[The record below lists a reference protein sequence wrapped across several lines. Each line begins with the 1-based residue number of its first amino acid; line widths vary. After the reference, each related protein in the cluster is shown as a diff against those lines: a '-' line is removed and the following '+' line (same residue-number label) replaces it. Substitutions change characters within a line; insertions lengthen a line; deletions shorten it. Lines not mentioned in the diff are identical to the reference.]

1 MITEVKFIGITPFNL
16 NKSLLPKIERFFEG
30 SKKALI
36 IRLSESSY
44 SESFIK
50 KVTDLS
56 KKNQS
61 IIIFNSRN
69 SINNFSNINLTSKDL
84 MRLEKKKNNGFI
96 LGASCHNQEEINKAN
111 ELKCDYV
118 LISPVLIDKN
128 KNKKIGWKKF
138 KELAKSF
145 EGKSFPLGGVK
156 EKDLEKS
163 LAHNGAGI
171 SGISCFF

>member
-50 KVTDLS
+50 KVINLS

-61 IIIFNSRN
+61 IIIFN
-69 SINNFSNINLTSKDL
+69 FLT
-84 MRLEKKKNNGFI
+84 
-96 LGASCHNQEEINKAN
+96 GAAIPFLRTIFA
-111 ELKCDYV
+111 
-118 LISPVLIDKN
+118 ISYMKPV
-128 KNKKIGWKKF
+128 
-138 KELAKSF
+138 
-145 EGKSFPLGGVK
+145 
-156 EKDLEKS
+156 
-163 LAHNGAGI
+163 
-171 SGISCFF
+171 

>member
-1 MITEVKFIGITPFNL
+1 MITEVKFIGITPFNSS
-16 NKSLLPKIERFFEG
+16 KSLLPKIERFFEG

-50 KVTDLS
+50 KVINLS

-61 IIIFNSRN
+61 IIIFNSSN
-69 SINNFSNINLTSKDL
+69 PIDNFSNIHLTSRDL
-84 MRLEKKKNNGFI
+84 MRLEKKNNNGFI

-111 ELKCDYV
+111 ELECDYV
-118 LISPVLIDKN
+118 LISPVLNDKN

-138 KELAKSF
+138 KELANSF
-145 EGKSFPLGGVK
+145 DGKSFPLGGVK
-156 EKDLEKS
+156 EKDLKKS
-163 LAHNGAGI
+163 LAHDGAGI

>member
-16 NKSLLPKIERFFEG
+16 NKSYLPKIERFFEG

-36 IRLSESSY
+36 IRLGESSY
-44 SESFIK
+44 SESLITK
-50 KVTDLS
+50 IINLS

-61 IIIFNSRN
+61 IIIFNSSN
-69 SINNFSNINLTSKDL
+69 PVDNFSNIHLTSKDL
-84 MRLEKKKNNGFI
+84 MGLEKKNNNGYI

-118 LISPVLIDKN
+118 LISPVLSDKS

-138 KELAKSF
+138 KELAQSF
-145 EGKSFPLGGVK
+145 KGKSFPLGGVK

-163 LAHNGAGI
+163 LAHKGAGI